1 MCGGFKC
8 DSAELGSR
16 LCGQQ
21 QRHARVSRHLQ
32 TALPP
37 TLPTAV
43 PTLATSNPQPYVD
56 IKLMQ
61 GRPRGTHAMAHSN
74 HKQGTQKVFRFLN

>member
-1 MCGGFKC
+1 METSSVTVLNWAAGCV
-8 DSAELGSR
+8 GSSKGMHVFPAI
-16 LCGQQ
+16 CK
-21 QRHARVSRHLQ
+21 QRYR
-32 TALPP
+32 P